1 MAWTI
6 PIIVHLPAAV
16 TDFGVFLVIL
26 VKRVV
31 VLSSYSCF
39 VREINLSMRSFDDIY
54 WQNFSLQ
61 IQVQLFRSM
70 IETIR
75 LETLSLS

>member
-70 IETIR
+70 IETIH

>member
-1 MAWTI
+1 M
-6 PIIVHLPAAV
+6 
-16 TDFGVFLVIL
+16 IL

-61 IQVQLFRSM
+61 IQVQDRPIVSINL

-75 LETLSLS
+75 LESLSLS

>member
-26 VKRVV
+26 VERVV

-61 IQVQLFRSM
+61 IQVQDRPIVS
-70 IETIR
+70 IND
-75 LETLSLS
+75 

>member
-1 MAWTI
+1 M
-6 PIIVHLPAAV
+6 
-16 TDFGVFLVIL
+16 IL

-54 WQNFSLQ
+54 WQNFSLK
-61 IQVQLFRSM
+61 IQAQDRPIVS
-70 IETIR
+70 INDR
-75 LETLSLS
+75 LNYSSGDSLSFDSSGSALNLCMYHFFP

>member
-1 MAWTI
+1 M
-6 PIIVHLPAAV
+6 
-16 TDFGVFLVIL
+16 IL
-26 VKRVV
+26 VERVV

-61 IQVQLFRSM
+61 IQDRPIVS
-70 IETIR
+70 INDR
-75 LETLSLS
+75 LNYSSRDSFSFDSSGSALNLCMYHFFP

>member
-31 VLSSYSCF
+31 LF
-39 VREINLSMRSFDDIY
+39 LLRSG
-54 WQNFSLQ
+54 N
-61 IQVQLFRSM
+61 
-70 IETIR
+70 
-75 LETLSLS
+75 